1 MNYTII
7 TTANKTTFFSFFAY
21 LRTTQPPHIYYQAV
35 GKNFFTLFLE
45 LLVGDALPPAAHA
58 ATITASFLLP
68 WLAAAA
74 LSRVVETARLSLAE
88 T

>member
-1 MNYTII
+1 M
-7 TTANKTTFFSFFAY
+7 
-21 LRTTQPPHIYYQAV
+21 